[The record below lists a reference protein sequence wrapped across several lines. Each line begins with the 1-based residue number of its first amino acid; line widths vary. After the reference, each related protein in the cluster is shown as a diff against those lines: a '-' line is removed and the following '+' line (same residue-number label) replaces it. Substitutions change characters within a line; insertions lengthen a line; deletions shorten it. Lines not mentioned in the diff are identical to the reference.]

1 MSLPSTTYDKPSTQV
16 GSLVVVVVGI
26 VVIAVVVVVVVN
38 AVIDADVTVVVVG
51 GVVEVK
57 QSLGLANMAA
67 SNETLAPEPSADNL
81 TEIALPISGLAA
93 SIVTL
98 TAK

>member
-1 MSLPSTTYDKPSTQV
+1 MQTCA
-16 GSLVVVVVGI
+16 VVVVD
-26 VVIAVVVVVVVN
+26 VVVVVVVG
-38 AVIDADVTVVVVG
+38 VVVVRVVVVG
-51 GVVEVK
+51 VVVVGVVVVGVEVDVK

-98 TAK
+98 TVK